1 MHSLRQTDIFAGS
14 KKKNGFRGKIA
25 VVFPAAEEFNHI
37 FHMIGEVLKGGQGE
51 GNVSRTKA
59 RCMLCSVMTPDRTYL
74 LDICYCFYIC
84 FCPWVLHE
92 LEFVSLKYISPPL
105 KEI

>member
-59 RCMLCSVMTPDRTYL
+59 
-74 LDICYCFYIC
+74 
-84 FCPWVLHE
+84 
-92 LEFVSLKYISPPL
+92 
-105 KEI
+105 